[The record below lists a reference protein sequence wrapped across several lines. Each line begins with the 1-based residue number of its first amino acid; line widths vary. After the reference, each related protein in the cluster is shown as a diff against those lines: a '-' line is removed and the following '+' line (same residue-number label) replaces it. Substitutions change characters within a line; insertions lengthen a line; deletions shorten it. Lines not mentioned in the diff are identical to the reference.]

1 MKKTNIIEEKQKVLQ
16 SLQLQSANAI
26 DMVTMTINRLSSVNE
41 QIDVAVDEI
50 EDAKSKLQHT
60 EDDLSKTK
68 EHNAKIIDKFK
79 ALIG

>member
-16 SLQLQSANAI
+16 SLQSESANAI
-26 DMVTMTINRLSSVNE
+26 DMVTTTINRLSSVNE
-41 QIDVAVDEI
+41 QIDVTISEI

-68 EHNAKIIDKFK
+68 EHNAKIINKFK
-79 ALIG
+79 ALIE

>member
-16 SLQLQSANAI
+16 SLQSESANAI
-26 DMVTMTINRLSSVNE
+26 DMVTTTINRLSSVNE
-41 QIDVAVDEI
+41 QIDVTISEI
-50 EDAKSKLQHT
+50 EDAKSKLQCT

-79 ALIG
+79 ALIE